1 MSNHQRNI
9 EAVFI
14 HRPIATGQVRGK
26 EADIEAAVTA
36 LVYILTG
43 EDLLPPRRPET
54 MWRAPR
60 K

>member
-1 MSNHQRNI
+1 
-9 EAVFI
+9 
-14 HRPIATGQVRGK
+14 VRGK